1 MFVQIKLKH
10 LCIGIFFPMYLNSS
24 CSHLHDDTGTDL
36 KVASL
41 STNDAE
47 TPNDLLLLIG
57 KDPVLSPEQFMLKFR
72 ANDRFNDWVRTHPSQ
87 MVKAIGFFPL
97 NYSNKL
103 TTELFTYW
111 VDKSYNASES
121 CIENDL
127 KDSPL
132 RDSAIEGMVNGLK
145 ADQLATAVAWAHEIK
160 NDSKRHQLLES
171 LATQ

>member
-1 MFVQIKLKH
+1 
-10 LCIGIFFPMYLNSS
+10 MYLTSS
-24 CSHLHDDTGTDL
+24 CSNLHDDTGSDL
-36 KVASL
+36 KIASL
-41 STNDAE
+41 SANEAD

-57 KDPVLSPEQFMLKFR
+57 TDPALSPEQIMLKFR
-72 ANDRFNDWVRTHPSQ
+72 ANERFNEWIRTHPLQ

-97 NYSNKL
+97 NSSNKL

-160 NDSKRHQLLES
+160 DASKRHQLLES
-171 LATQ
+171 LATH